1 MAGEL
6 QAGRGWDDGLP
17 VRGARAGA
25 PQAPCEQEARRGRP
39 HSGRETEGPRGPG
52 ARHEVPGH
60 LPPARSPEHATKVA
74 LKVVTPI
81 IISVF
86 VLALYLHA
94 QQVESTARLDFLW
107 KLQVGGPG
115 LELWGWA
122 GRHPGLTALCERAA
136 HHRGLAGSLFC
147 PDHVLSGLVPANR
160 YPTPQ
165 QVCSLP
171 SGARRQNP
179 RAYSRQTHSG
189 QCWALMGPGDVLLTQ
204 ILDTEIRDVGRPRL
218 WWEQKEG
225 G

>member
-122 GRHPGLTALCERAA
+122 GRHPGLTALCERVA
-136 HHRGLAGSLFC
+136 HHRGLAGSSFC
-147 PDHVLSGLVPANR
+147 PDHVLLRPCPSKPVPHAPAGLLPALGGQEAEPQSLFPPNPPWTVLGSDGPRRCAPDTDIRHR
-160 YPTPQ
+160 Y
-165 QVCSLP
+165 
-171 SGARRQNP
+171 
-179 RAYSRQTHSG
+179 
-189 QCWALMGPGDVLLTQ
+189 
-204 ILDTEIRDVGRPRL
+204 
-218 WWEQKEG
+218 
-225 G
+225 